1 MSSQPRGVVVLAAS
15 TVAFTVCFAV
25 WMLYGVLITYLTDQ
39 RYFTF
44 SKTQIGWLIGAPV
57 LTGALG
63 RLPAG
68 ILADRYGGRM
78 VLTALMLIAAVPLY
92 LVGHAHTYG
101 QLLAAGLGFGLT
113 GASFAAGIA
122 YVSPWFPPARQGL
135 VLGIFG
141 MGTAGAALTNLV
153 APRLLAAL
161 SAGSD
166 GEAWRALPQIY
177 AAALAVTAV
186 LFFLAAPAPRR
197 AESAEASMAERLA
210 PLRQVRVW
218 RFGVYYAFTF
228 GSFVA
233 LSQWLVSYYVSV
245 YGTSVALA
253 GSLAAAFSL
262 PSGVVRVVGG
272 VLSDRSGAR
281 AVLYWTL
288 GSSIALLALLMP
300 PRMELQTPGAG
311 VLAARPGVVTA
322 VSETEIRVGD
332 DRYVLQEASASDAR
346 IRFGVHHD
354 GEGFLFLPTASYRQV
369 PVVAAGATVAKGQLL
384 ARGVTLVY
392 FQANKWIFTTIVLLL
407 GVVMGLASGAVFKH
421 IPTYF
426 PGQVGV
432 VGGVVGVL
440 GALGGF
446 VEPIAFGYLLG
457 ATGIWTTCWMLLA
470 VFAIAC
476 LVWMHVAIRRMMRE
490 RVPDLMRQI
499 DHPPPAAGAR

>member
-39 RYFTF
+39 RYFAF

-122 YVSPWFPPARQGL
+122 YVSPWFPPGRQGL

-161 SAGSD
+161 GAGPD
-166 GEAWRALPQIY
+166 AWRALPRIY
-177 AAALAVTAV
+177 AAALVATAV

-197 AESAEASMAERLA
+197 AEGGEASMAQRLA
-210 PLRQVRVW
+210 PLKLLRVW

-253 GSLAAAFSL
+253 GSLAAVFSL

-272 VLSDRSGAR
+272 VLSDRIGAR
-281 AVLYWTL
+281 TVLYWTL
-288 GSSIALLALLMP
+288 GSSIALLALLLP
-300 PRMELQTPGAG
+300 PRMELQTPGPG

-322 VSETEIRVGD
+322 VSEGEIRVGE
-332 DRYVLQEASASDAR
+332 DRYVLQQEVSESDAR

-354 GEGFLFLPTASYRQV
+354 GEGFLFLPTASFRQI
-369 PVVAAGATVAKGQLL
+369 PAVAVGATVAKGQLL

-407 GVVMGLASGAVFKH
+407 GLVMGLASGAVFKH

-446 VEPIAFGYLLG
+446 IEPIAFGALLG

-470 VFAIAC
+470 GFAIAC
-476 LVWMHVAIRRMMRE
+476 LVWMHAVVRRLMHE
-490 RVPDLMRQI
+490 RAPDLMRQI
-499 DHPPPAAGAR
+499 DRAPPAPGAR